1 MKLNIPALLIALL
14 LLLSSPCLAE
24 EVVAVPVPEPST
36 VQGGGPPPL
45 PSYDE
50 YYKNYEEFVRVVKLI
65 QEKYVKDIKLP
76 ELFQGAYRGMLE
88 GLDPYSQ
95 YFGPEELEEL
105 KVETEGKFGG
115 LGIEVVVRG
124 GVLYV
129 ISPILDSPAFRAG
142 VMVGDRIIKIEGT
155 STESMSLRD
164 AVRRLRGEPN
174 TGVTITVVHQGET
187 QPVDIVIVRDIIQV
201 HCIRGARIVDEEAK
215 IGYMALISFQDNT
228 LEEMDKAFNELMGKG
243 MKALILDLRFN
254 PGGLLNMAVA
264 VSDRFLSQGVIVSTK
279 GREEEQNQ
287 VYLATE
293 GGTYSDLPLVILVN
307 NGSASAAEIVAGA
320 IQDYKRGLIV
330 GTRTFGKGSVQSLIG
345 VEEEH
350 CALKLTTALYYTPSG
365 RSIDHIGIE
374 PDVKVELTP
383 AETKS
388 LHEYLSKVNITSQTG
403 EQLPQEDTFVDLQ
416 LHRAVE
422 IIKEGKFSLY
432 LLSSVEA
439 TNEPPLLKNVN
450 PGH

>member
-1 MKLNIPALLIALL
+1 MKLNVHALIVALLFLIP
-14 LLLSSPCLAE
+14 SPCLAE
-24 EVVAVPVPEPST
+24 EVAPAPGPEPSM

-45 PSYDE
+45 SSYDE
-50 YYKNYEEFVRVVKLI
+50 YYKNYEEF
-65 QEKYVKDIKLP
+65 VKDIKLP

-95 YFGPEELEEL
+95 FFGPEELEEL

-115 LGIEVVVRG
+115 LGIEVIVRD

-155 STESMSLRD
+155 STENMSLRG

-174 TGVTITVVHQGET
+174 TGVTITVVHQGEA
-187 QPVDIVIVRDIIQV
+187 QPTDIVIVRDIIQV
-201 HCIRGARIVDEEAK
+201 HCIRGARILDEEAK

-228 LEEMDKAFNELMGKG
+228 LEEMDKALNELMGKG
-243 MKALILDLRFN
+243 MKALILDLRLN

-293 GGTYSDLPLVILVN
+293 GDTYSDLPLVILVN
-307 NGSASAAEIVAGA
+307 TGSASAAEIVAGA

-330 GTRTFGKGSVQSLIG
+330 GTKTFGKGSVQSLIG

-350 CALKLTTALYYTPSG
+350 CALKLTTA
-365 RSIDHIGIE
+365 
-374 PDVKVELTP
+374 
-383 AETKS
+383 
-388 LHEYLSKVNITSQTG
+388 
-403 EQLPQEDTFVDLQ
+403 
-416 LHRAVE
+416 
-422 IIKEGKFSLY
+422 
-432 LLSSVEA
+432 
-439 TNEPPLLKNVN
+439 
-450 PGH
+450 

>member
-1 MKLNIPALLIALL
+1 MPALIVALL
-14 LLLSSPCLAE
+14 FLLCPPCLAE
-24 EVVAVPVPEPST
+24 EVVAVPGPEPST
-36 VQGGGPPPL
+36 VQGGVP

-95 YFGPEELEEL
+95 FFGPEELEEL

-115 LGIEVVVRG
+115 LGIEVIVRD

-155 STESMSLRD
+155 STENMSLRD

-228 LEEMDKAFNELMGKG
+228 LEEMDKALNELMGKG

-254 PGGLLNMAVA
+254 PGGLLESAVA
-264 VSDRFLSQGVIVSTK
+264 VS
-279 GREEEQNQ
+279 NM
-287 VYLATE
+287 
-293 GGTYSDLPLVILVN
+293 
-307 NGSASAAEIVAGA
+307 
-320 IQDYKRGLIV
+320 
-330 GTRTFGKGSVQSLIG
+330 
-345 VEEEH
+345 
-350 CALKLTTALYYTPSG
+350 
-365 RSIDHIGIE
+365 
-374 PDVKVELTP
+374 
-383 AETKS
+383 
-388 LHEYLSKVNITSQTG
+388 
-403 EQLPQEDTFVDLQ
+403 
-416 LHRAVE
+416 
-422 IIKEGKFSLY
+422 
-432 LLSSVEA
+432 
-439 TNEPPLLKNVN
+439 
-450 PGH
+450 